1 MNFIKLFSEIG
12 KEDVAVAGG
21 KGANLGEMTQAGLPV
36 PEGFVILSSAYFQFI
51 QSQKIAPLIQKE
63 TQNLDVENNR
73 ELEASSK
80 AIQEAFLGK
89 AIPGEIK
96 AQIIAAYKKLGHG
109 HELVAIRSS
118 ATAEDLPEASF
129 AGQQESYMNVLGER
143 DLLDKVLLVW
153 ASLFEP
159 RSIFYR
165 TQNGFDHLKVGIA
178 APVQKMIQSQASGIM
193 FTLNPINNDQ
203 TKIAIEAVF
212 GSGDAAVSGSVT
224 PDQYLIDKAALFI
237 DQKSVVEQKRM
248 LIKPKPGTII
258 DDSKRF
264 RPQDDLVWVEVSR
277 AFQKQQKI
285 TDPQI
290 LELAKLAQQIEAH
303 YQYPQDIE
311 WAKADSKIYI
321 VQTRPI
327 TTIKLPT
334 SEANPDEEI
343 VNTPQIPSS
352 DHLTPNPLPLTPLL
366 SGIAASPGQA
376 IGPVQIISSPKELD
390 KIKKGDVLVTT
401 MTTPDFVPGMKRA
414 CAIVTD
420 TGGRTSHAAIVS
432 RELGIPAIVGT
443 ELATKILKNRE
454 VITVDGTNG
463 KVYQGKVELPA
474 PTLPLSSSAT
484 TYNLQPTTY
493 NLTPNTSH
501 PTATKLYL
509 NLAEPDLA
517 EKMAQKPV
525 DGVGLLRAEFMIA
538 KIGQHPR
545 YMIDHNK
552 SEEFVDQMVEGLT
565 KFAKAFNPRPVIYR
579 ATDFRTNEYRSLK
592 GGEKYETHEENPMIG
607 FRGIM
612 RYIADP
618 QVFKLEL
625 EAIKEVRRHY
635 KNLHL
640 MLPFV
645 RTPEELIKV
654 KEIISEV
661 GLYRT
666 GSFHL
671 WIMVEVPSAVI
682 LLDKLIG
689 VGIDGV
695 SIGSN
700 DLTQLIL
707 GIDRDN
713 QKIANEFDERNE
725 AVQWALEKV
734 IKTCNE
740 HGITSSVCGQAPS
753 DYPELV
759 KKLVEWGVTSMSV
772 DPDVIA
778 KTREIIAK
786 AEYDLIRGR
795 CDLSRNA

>member
-1 MNFIKLFSEIG
+1 MEYTKLFSEIG
-12 KEDVAVAGG
+12 KSDVNIAGG
-21 KGANLGEMTQAGLPV
+21 KGANLGEMTKIGLPV
-36 PEGFVILSSAYFQFI
+36 PPGFIILASAYYQFI
-51 QSQKIAPLIQKE
+51 KGAKIAPIIKKETEKLDIENNQKLDAASQKI
-63 TQNLDVENNR
+63 
-73 ELEASSK
+73 
-80 AIQEAFLGK
+80 QEAILK
-89 AIPGEIK
+89 TQIPKDITNEILK
-96 AQIIAAYKKLGHG
+96 TYAKLGNG

-129 AGQQESYMNVLGER
+129 AGQQESFMNVKGEK
-143 DLLDKVLLVW
+143 DLLEKVLLVW

-165 TQNGFDHLKVGIA
+165 SQNGFDHLKVGIA
-178 APVQKMIQSQASGIM
+178 APVQRMIQSQASGIM

-224 PDQYLIDKAALFI
+224 PDQYLIDKASLAI
-237 DQKSVVEQKRM
+237 DQKSVVAQNRM
-248 LIKPKPGTII
+248 LVKPKPGTII

-264 RPQDDLVWVEVSR
+264 RPQDDLVWVEVSKS
-277 AFQKQQKI
+277 FQKQQKI
-285 TDPQI
+285 TESEI
-290 LELAKLAQQIEAH
+290 LELVSLAKKIEAH
-303 YQYPQDIE
+303 YRYPQDIE

-327 TTIKLPT
+327 TTIKSSDLEKISGVEDEIKIPLPT
-334 SEANPDEEI
+334 S
-343 VNTPQIPSS
+343 
-352 DHLTPNPLPLTPLL
+352 HLSPPLL
-366 SGIAASPGQA
+366 TGIAASPGQA

-401 MTTPDFVPGMKRA
+401 ITTPDFVPGMKRA

-443 ELATKILKNRE
+443 ELATKTLKNHE
-454 VITVDGTNG
+454 IITVDGTNG
-463 KVYQGKVELPA
+463 KVYQGKINLSELK
-474 PTLPLSSSAT
+474 S
-484 TYNLQPTTY
+484 PTTY
-493 NLTPNTSH
+493 NLEPETSH
-501 PTATKLYL
+501 HTATKLYL

-517 EKMAQKPV
+517 EKMAQKSV

-545 YMIDHNK
+545 YLIDHQK
-552 SEEFVDQMVEGLT
+552 SEEFVDQMVEGIT

-579 ATDFRTNEYRSLK
+579 ATDFRTNEYRSLM

-713 QKIANEFDERNE
+713 QKIAGEFDERNE

-740 HGITSSVCGQAPS
+740 HGITSSICGQAPS
-753 DYPELV
+753 DYPDLV

-772 DPDVIA
+772 DPDVID

-786 AEYDLIRGR
+786 AEYDLIR
-795 CDLSRNA
+795 SK

>member
-1 MNFIKLFSEIG
+1 MKFLSTAQMQYTKPFSEIS
-12 KEDVAVAGG
+12 KNDVNIAGG
-21 KGANLGEMTQAGLPV
+21 KGANLGEMTKIGLPV
-36 PEGFVILSSAYFQFI
+36 PSGFIILSSAYFEFI
-51 QSQKIAPLIQKE
+51 QSQEIGPIIKKE
-63 TQNLDVENNR
+63 TQNLDVENNNK
-73 ELEASSK
+73 LEASSR

-89 AIPGEIK
+89 TIPKEIK
-96 AQIIAAYKKLGHG
+96 AQIIAAYKKLGNG

-129 AGQQESYMNVLGER
+129 AGQQESFMNVKGEK
-143 DLLDKVLLVW
+143 DLLEKILLVW

-159 RSIFYR
+159 RSIYYR

-178 APVQKMIQSQASGIM
+178 VPVQKMIQSQASGIM

-224 PDQYLIDKAALFI
+224 PDQYLIDKEALAI
-237 DQKSVVEQKRM
+237 VDKSVVEQKRM
-248 LIKPKPGTII
+248 LIKPKAGATI

-264 RPQDDLVWVEVSR
+264 RPQDDLIWVEVSKS
-277 AFQKQQKI
+277 FQKQQKI
-285 TDPQI
+285 TDLQI
-290 LELAKLAQQIEAH
+290 LELAKLAQKIEAH

-311 WAKADSKIYI
+311 WAKADNQIYI

-327 TTIKLPT
+327 TTIKVK
-334 SEANPDEEI
+334 DENEQLYE
-343 VNTPQIPSS
+343 NDQIPSTK
-352 DHLTPNPLPLTPLL
+352 HQINPKHQEPNAPQPLL
-366 SGIAASPGQA
+366 IGIAASPGTA
-376 IGPVQIISSPKELD
+376 SGPVQIISSPKELD

-432 RELGIPAIVGT
+432 RELGIPAIVGS
-443 ELATKILKNRE
+443 ELATKLLKNRE
-454 VITVDGTNG
+454 IITVDGTNG
-463 KVYQGKVELPA
+463 KVYQGRVELQSQTPS
-474 PTLPLSSSAT
+474 LSSSAT
-484 TYNLQPTTY
+484 TYNLQPI
-493 NLTPNTSH
+493 TSSK
-501 PTATKLYL
+501 TATKLYL

-545 YMIDHNK
+545 YLIDHNK

-579 ATDFRTNEYRSLK
+579 ATDFRTNEYKNLK

-607 FRGIM
+607 FRGVM
-612 RYIADP
+612 RYISDP

-645 RTPEELIKV
+645 RTPEELIKAKV
-654 KEIISEV
+654 IISEMD
-661 GLYRT
+661 LYRT

-713 QKIANEFDERNE
+713 QKIAGEFDERNE

-759 KKLVEWGVTSMSV
+759 KKLVEWGVTSMSI
-772 DPDVIA
+772 DPDVID

-786 AEYDLIRGR
+786 AEYDLIR
-795 CDLSRNA
+795 SR

>member
-1 MNFIKLFSEIG
+1 MEFIKSFSEIS
-12 KEDVAVAGG
+12 KNDVAIAGG
-21 KGANLGEMTQAGLPV
+21 KGANLGEMTKSGLPV
-36 PEGFVILSSAYFQFI
+36 PPGFIILSSAYFQFI
-51 QSQKIAPLIQKE
+51 KAAKITPIIKRETEKLDIENNQKLETAAQKIQAAILTAKLPKE
-63 TQNLDVENNR
+63 IASEI
-73 ELEASSK
+73 LEAY
-80 AIQEAFLGK
+80 A
-89 AIPGEIK
+89 
-96 AQIIAAYKKLGHG
+96 KLGNG

-129 AGQQESYMNVLGER
+129 AGQQESFMNVKGEK
-143 DLLDKVLLVW
+143 DLLAKVSLVW

-165 TQNGFDHLKVGIA
+165 SQNGFDHLKVGIA

-224 PDQYLIDKAALFI
+224 PDQYLIDKTSLAI
-237 DQKSVVEQKRM
+237 DQKSVVTQNRM
-248 LIKPKPGTII
+248 LIKPKPGTTI

-264 RPQDDLVWVEVSR
+264 RPQDDLVWVEVSKS
-277 AFQKQQKI
+277 FQKQQKI
-285 TDPQI
+285 TDSEI
-290 LELAKLAQQIEAH
+290 LELVSLAKKIEAH
-303 YQYPQDIE
+303 YRYPQDIE

-327 TTIKLPT
+327 TTIKSSDLEKISGVEDDQKISHSFTNSESLTSNIPLPT
-334 SEANPDEEI
+334 S
-343 VNTPQIPSS
+343 
-352 DHLTPNPLPLTPLL
+352 HLSPPLL
-366 SGIAASPGQA
+366 TGIAASPGQA

-443 ELATKILKNRE
+443 ELATKTLKNHE
-454 VITVDGTNG
+454 IITVDGTNG
-463 KVYQGKVELPA
+463 KVYQGKVN
-474 PTLPLSSSAT
+474 LSEQKS
-484 TYNLQPTTY
+484 PTTY
-493 NLTPNTSH
+493 NLKPETLH
-501 PTATKLYL
+501 HTATKLYL

-517 EKMAQKPV
+517 EKMAQKSV

-545 YMIDHNK
+545 YLIDHQK
-552 SEEFVDQMVEGLT
+552 SEEFVDQMVEGIT
-565 KFAKAFNPRPVIYR
+565 KFAKAFSPRPVIYR
-579 ATDFRTNEYRSLK
+579 ATDFRTNEYRSLM

-612 RYIADP
+612 RYIGDP

-689 VGIDGV
+689 AGIDGV

-713 QKIANEFDERNE
+713 QKIAGEFDERNE

-740 HGITSSVCGQAPS
+740 HGITSSICGQAPS

-759 KKLVEWGVTSMSV
+759 KKLVEWGATSMSV
-772 DPDVIA
+772 DPDVIE

-786 AEYDLIRGR
+786 AEYDLIR
-795 CDLSRNA
+795 SK